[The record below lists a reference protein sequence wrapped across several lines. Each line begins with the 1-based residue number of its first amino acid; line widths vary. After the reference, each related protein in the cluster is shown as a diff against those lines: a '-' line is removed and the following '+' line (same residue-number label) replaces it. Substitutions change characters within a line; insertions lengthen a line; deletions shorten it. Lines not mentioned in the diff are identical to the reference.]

1 MRGTVAKRL
10 RREAFLASK
19 GMPNGVLVRRYDG
32 SLINAYCTRAI
43 YLELKKR
50 EKHVKD
56 QRERHR
62 V

>member
-19 GMPNGVLVRRYDG
+19 GMPNRVLVRRYDG
-32 SLINAYCTRAI
+32 SLLNCNCTRAI

-50 EKHVKD
+50 
-56 QRERHR
+56 HR

>member
-19 GMPNGVLVRRYDG
+19 GRPNRVLVRRHDG
-32 SLINAYCTRAI
+32 SLLNAYCTRAI
-43 YLELKKR
+43 YLELKR
-50 EKHVKD
+50 GHVKN
-56 QRERHR
+56 QRGERHR